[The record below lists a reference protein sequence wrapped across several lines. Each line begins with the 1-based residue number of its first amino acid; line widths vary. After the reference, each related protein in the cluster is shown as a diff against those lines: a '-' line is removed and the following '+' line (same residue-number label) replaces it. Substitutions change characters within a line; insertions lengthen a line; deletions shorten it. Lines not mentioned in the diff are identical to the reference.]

1 MRLKKT
7 STEKAIEELTNQI
20 KALIETQAVLV
31 DGIKETRKL
40 VEEVVSR
47 VEEMSTTGEV
57 VKLSL
62 RRKTNIEEL
71 EILEKKVFEMEQ
83 RITALAY

>member
-1 MRLKKT
+1 MALRKT
-7 STEKAIEELTNQI
+7 STEKAINELTNQV
-20 KALIETQAVLV
+20 KALIETQAVLC
-31 DGIKETRKL
+31 DGIKETKRL
-40 VEEVVSR
+40 LRDVVYK

-71 EILEKKVFEMEQ
+71 ELLEKKVFEMEQ
-83 RITALAY
+83 RISAISY

>member
-1 MRLKKT
+1 MRFKET
-7 STEKAIEELTNQI
+7 STEKAVKELTNQV
-20 KALIETQAVLV
+20 KALVETQSVLL
-31 DGIKETRKL
+31 DGIKETKKL
-40 VEEVVSR
+40 LREMVYK

-71 EILEKKVFEMEQ
+71 EILEKKVFEMER
-83 RITALAY
+83 RISAIAY

>member
-1 MRLKKT
+1 MKLKKN
-7 STEKAIEELTNQI
+7 STEKAIEELTNQV
-20 KALIETQAVLV
+20 KALIETQSVV
-31 DGIKETRKL
+31 SDGIKETKRLLRDVMYK
-40 VEEVVSR
+40 

-83 RITALAY
+83 QISALSY